1 MEWSICHYLPLSV
14 IIDILLLSCRLW
26 FSKVT
31 RLKRYGISIAIG
43 ILGLCFLLGVGKRL
57 LIETPID
64 SDFSVFR
71 AGAWLRGNISIYDP
85 QTIKSQ
91 INGKVIEARA
101 HYLRWPWYSF
111 VTYPLSKMSHCSAF
125 IIWRV
130 LSLAAIVAALFL
142 WPSNRD
148 RLAVAT
154 CWSLPL
160 LWTIAFGSDIS
171 FVLGLIALGVWLI
184 HRNQQFNAGLVL
196 SVAASLKP
204 HLLLFLLLVFI
215 IQKLWRSFGGWIVGT
230 TILFISSAALAGF
243 AWPIQYLKAVMSN
256 EINPYVYAM
265 PGFGRLWPNHPLSY
279 LLCFAALVCALVYVS
294 QRRNLENSIPI
305 ALTCGILASP
315 HSYAVD
321 LVLLIPLAAISSISN
336 YVRWTTALV
345 LSPILVLILLSKS
358 ALPLQIALLVI
369 IWGTVTP
376 MLKTRLAEDTLHR
389 NTQINE

>member
-1 MEWSICHYLPLSV
+1 
-14 IIDILLLSCRLW
+14 
-26 FSKVT
+26 VT

-43 ILGLCFLLGVGKRL
+43 VLGLCFLLRLGKSL

-71 AGAWLRGNISIYDP
+71 AGASLRGNISIYDP
-85 QTIKSQ
+85 QIIKSQ
-91 INGKVIEARA
+91 IGGKAIEARA
-101 HYLRWPWYSF
+101 YYLRWPWYSF
-111 VTYPLSKMSHCSAF
+111 VTYPFSLMSHRSAF

-160 LWTIAFGSDIS
+160 LWTIAFGSDVP

-230 TILFISSAALAGF
+230 TTLFISSTALAGF
-243 AWPIQYLKAVMSN
+243 AWPIQYLKAAMSN
-256 EINPYVYAM
+256 EINPYAYAM
-265 PGFGRLWPNHPLSY
+265 PGFGSLWPSHPLIY
-279 LLCFAALVCALVYVS
+279 LICFAGLVCALVYVS
-294 QRRNLENSIPI
+294 QRLSLENSIPI

-321 LVLLIPLAAISSISN
+321 LVLLIPLTAMSSMSKV
-336 YVRWTTALV
+336 VRWTTVLV
-345 LSPILVLILLSKS
+345 LSPVLVLILLSKS

-369 IWGTVTP
+369 ICGAVTLI
-376 MLKTRLAEDTLHR
+376 LKTYTKITDLY
-389 NTQINE
+389 